1 MLDDKNSN
9 VRISPTLKG
18 QEVGGYT
25 GGCDPL
31 GGKVG
36 YSFLDFEEL
45 AQPPMDVN
53 MAVTQGSPQGSQ
65 TTEWGQLWDSA
76 CAQSLFLGEVWLLQT
91 GMPFTSSV
99 PTSSADTA
107 LMQPGFHA
115 HGKQPLSSFS
125 DYEV

>member
-1 MLDDKNSN
+1 MVSCDTTLDDKNSN
-9 VRISPTLKG
+9 VRISPTLRG

-76 CAQSLFLGEVWLLQT
+76 CS
-91 GMPFTSSV
+91 
-99 PTSSADTA
+99 
-107 LMQPGFHA
+107 
-115 HGKQPLSSFS
+115 
-125 DYEV
+125 